1 MHRRRASWNIPDLLA
16 WIFTKNGFRSQL
28 RRADARGR
36 WNTSAKLPMNLAR
49 SASCAIVF
57 GVPASRW
64 RFVMRPDLRLWLS
77 SPSHTLL
84 SSVGRGGSVADF
96 DEGGGSGADKSMLRD
111 QVRPS

>member
-16 WIFTKNGFRSQL
+16 WIFTKNGFRLQL

-36 WNTSAKLPMNLAR
+36 RNTSAKLPMNLAR

-64 RFVMRPDLRLWLS
+64 RFVMRPDRADTPR
-77 SPSHTLL
+77 PS
-84 SSVGRGGSVADF
+84 VRRGGSVADS
-96 DEGGGSGADKSMLRD
+96 DEGGRSGEDKSSRRD
-111 QVRPS
+111 HARPFIELES